1 MVAGVLL
8 VASFAVMVAGALVFT
23 NAVEWLGMRLDLGH
37 GAVGSVLAGVATAMP
52 ESLIPVV
59 AIIGG
64 RQGDEIAIGAI
75 IGAPFLLAT
84 LAMAV
89 SGVAALAYASRR
101 GSARLQPDR
110 QATSR
115 DLLVVVC
122 ALSLAIAV
130 GLLGAPVLRF
140 AGAVVLLT
148 AYALVTWRTISRAR
162 QEGAG
167 AAPASLYFNTTK
179 NAPPTMFQVLT
190 QTVVSLGLL
199 VGAAQLFVSSVEHLA
214 HGLGADELML
224 TLLIAPLATELPEK
238 LNSVLWVRRG
248 KDTLA
253 VGNITGA
260 MVFQTM
266 PLVAFGMIFT
276 NWRLTG
282 LSLAAMLAALAG
294 AALSLITLRRH
305 GGWPVPF
312 IGCWAGLYA
321 GGIASIIAIGWP

>member
-8 VASFAVMVAGALVFT
+8 VTSFAVMVAGALVFT
-23 NAVEWLGMRLDLGH
+23 NAVEWLGTRLDLGH
-37 GAVGSVLAGVATAMP
+37 SAVGSVLAGVATAMP

-64 RQGDEIAIGAI
+64 VQHDDIAIGAI

-89 SGVAALAYASRR
+89 SGAAALAYATRRESR
-101 GSARLQPDR
+101 RLQPDR
-110 QATSR
+110 QATTR

-122 ALSLAIAV
+122 ALSLAIVV
-130 GLLGAPVLRF
+130 GLAGAPELRI
-140 AGAVVLLT
+140 AGAAVLLI

-162 QEGAG
+162 EEGAG
-167 AAPASLYFNTTK
+167 TEPGGLYFNATRHG
-179 NAPPTMFQVLT
+179 PPTMFQVLA
-190 QTVVSLGLL
+190 QSVLSLGLL

-214 HGLGADELML
+214 RGLGADELML
-224 TLLIAPLATELPEK
+224 TLIIAPLATELPEK
-238 LNSVLWVRRG
+238 LNSVVWVRQG

-282 LSLAAMLAALAG
+282 PSLVAMLVALGG
-294 AALSLITLRRH
+294 AALSLITVRRR
-305 GGWPVPF
+305 GGWPVPV
-312 IGCWAGLYA
+312 IGCWAGLYL
-321 GGIASIIAIGWP
+321 GGIASIIALGSS